1 MTNGPKMRHNPDPSE
16 ETFEEAFRRALLG
29 DSDLPPI
36 PPGQVRPL
44 TDPEAVGRWFGT
56 HQGAK
61 VVSEWNPFDMRR
73 VYEDE

>member
-1 MTNGPKMRHNPDPSE
+1 MRHNPDPSE

-44 TDPEAVGRWFGT
+44 TDPEAVARWFGT